1 MPKWHHTGR
10 AFCCFKAYYRRLVEG
25 GKASVTLIA
34 VERTHLTET
43 HISLQGVKGKY
54 VGAYRIRPDVS
65 DQEMIAVS
73 KLSLKPCRAAQQ
85 GFHARKSVAA
95 KRSKVSMLVKVLPR
109 SAARFPRS
117 GKRSPRARQ
126 GFPVREN
133 VPHERGKVFPLGKT
147 FPRNRARFSRLGKC
161 SPRARQGFPARESVP
176 HERGKVFPLGKVFP
190 TKTMPLQ

>member
-1 MPKWHHTGR
+1 M
-10 AFCCFKAYYRRLVEG
+10 EG

-65 DQEMIAVS
+65 DQEMIAAS

-95 KRSKVSMLVKVLPR
+95 KRSKVSMPVEVLPQN
-109 SAARFPRS
+109 AARF
-117 GKRSPRARQ
+117 
-126 GFPVREN
+126 
-133 VPHERGKVFPLGKT
+133 L
-147 FPRNRARFSRLGKC
+147 C
-161 SPRARQGFPARESVP
+161 S
-176 HERGKVFPLGKVFP
+176 
-190 TKTMPLQ
+190 